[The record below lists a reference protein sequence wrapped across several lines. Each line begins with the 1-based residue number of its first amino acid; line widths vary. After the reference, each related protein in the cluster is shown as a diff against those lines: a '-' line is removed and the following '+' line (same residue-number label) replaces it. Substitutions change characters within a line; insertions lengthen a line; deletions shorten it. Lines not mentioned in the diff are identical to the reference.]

1 MNIPGQQHVSIAACP
16 CNDTTHKDESMK
28 SESLQY
34 EIYRM
39 WKVKIVEVATV
50 LIGNFGSVSKN
61 IDSDIQ
67 NFEIKCPIEFL

>member
-1 MNIPGQQHVSIAACP
+1 
-16 CNDTTHKDESMK
+16 
-28 SESLQY
+28 
-34 EIYRM
+34 M